1 MIHVIPMEDSKPHIP
16 LSTCECGPRYDPD
29 YDMIVHEA
37 FQDTGQKWLAC
48 RDGDFTFVKSEKDND

>member
-16 LSTCECGPRYDPD
+16 LSTCECGPQYDPD

-37 FQDTGQKWLAC
+37 FKDCGQRWMIC
-48 RDGDFTFVKSEKDND
+48 IDEFTFVKSEKDND